1 MGIKLLGLRLQKLA
15 TALACTRCW
24 PALMLGVA
32 PSAEHLALLRS
43 LNMDGIIDVG
53 ANRGQ
58 FTLACRL
65 ARANVPVVAFE
76 PIPSEAARFRK
87 VHGKSPEVTLI
98 QSALGEANES
108 ATLHLSASADS
119 SSLLPIGRRQV
130 EVFAD
135 TAQIAEITVPVGR
148 LDDMSGN
155 WRGRSRQLLKLD
167 VQGYELSVLRGA
179 IDTLRS
185 CAYVFA
191 ECSEVELYD
200 GQALRSEITAFLDRH
215 GFAEPV
221 RFSPYFHNGQ
231 LIQAD
236 YLFVRR
242 GTSVGAAGAVNNE
255 RKHESG

>member
-1 MGIKLLGLRLQKLA
+1 MGIKLLGLRLQRLA
-15 TALACTRCW
+15 VALAYTRCW

-32 PSAEHLALLRS
+32 PSPEHLALLRS
-43 LNMDGIIDVG
+43 LNIDGIIDVG

-65 ARANVPVVAFE
+65 ARADVPVVAFE
-76 PIPSEAARFRK
+76 PIPAEAETFRK
-87 VHGKSPEVTLI
+87 VHGKSPGVTLI
-98 QSALGEANES
+98 ESAIGETNGS

-135 TAQIAEITVPVGR
+135 TAQIAEITVPVSR
-148 LDDMSGN
+148 LDEMAGN
-155 WRGRSRQLLKLD
+155 WSGRSRQLLKLD

-179 IDTLRS
+179 VDTLRS
-185 CAYVFA
+185 CAYVYA

-200 GQALRSEITAFLDRH
+200 GQALRSEIAMFLNGH

-221 RFSPYFHNGQ
+221 QFSPYFHGGQ

-242 GTSVGAAGAVNNE
+242 GISVGAAGILNDG